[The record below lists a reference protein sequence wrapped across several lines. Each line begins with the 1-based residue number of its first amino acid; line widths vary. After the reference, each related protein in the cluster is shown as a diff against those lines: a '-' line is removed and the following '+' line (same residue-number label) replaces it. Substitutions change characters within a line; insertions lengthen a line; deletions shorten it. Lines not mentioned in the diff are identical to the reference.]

1 MWTYV
6 FLGFM
11 LTGALLGVPADL
23 RAASFGGFGD
33 SLDQAR
39 KTDFFTWFHLEKAG
53 EEKTAQA
60 TVTTFKPSG
69 EKFHDLAAF
78 RVTTAPAG
86 GLIGVQLTLSRA
98 FVDSRKDG
106 IFARDI
112 AKSLL
117 RTAFAGGSDP
127 EVQALADE
135 IEYLDTS
142 GVRII
147 IHESRKTP
155 ELPAEHT
162 PGYLTYLGQR
172 GSYEHVVGGKMLKLE
187 NASVDGENVLIIK
200 IGIKR

>member
-11 LTGALLGVPADL
+11 LTGAMLGVPDDL

-86 GLIGVQLTLSRA
+86 GLIGVQLTISRA

-117 RTAFAGGSDP
+117 RTVFAGGSDP
-127 EVQALADE
+127 EVQDLANE
-135 IEYLDTS
+135 IEYLNPS
-142 GVRII
+142 GERLI
-147 IHESRKTP
+147 IHESRKP
-155 ELPAEHT
+155 PKLPAEPS

-172 GSYEHVVGGKMLKLE
+172 ESYEYEVGGKMLKLE
-187 NASVDGENVLIIK
+187 NASVAGEKVLILK
-200 IGIKR
+200 IRTK